1 MFSEKKRTA
10 HTSIVVSHET
20 VCAADFRARRGQY
33 PNHISFYHD
42 EKGIT
47 PTAYLCSLLTFKL
60 VHIDSIKSGSS

>member
-20 VCAADFRARRGQY
+20 VCAADFRGRRGQY

-47 PTAYLCSLLTFKL
+47 PTAYL
-60 VHIDSIKSGSS
+60 